1 MSTASHRLLRSID
14 RPCLNGSIGAFAAMA
29 VLLLGALAAG
39 PAWADLPYFV
49 SADATA
55 TVGTLDSQTDSTGQR
70 QIFPVIA
77 GPVSADGSPFSPDD
91 SAAATSTAD
100 MGELTAYASANVTD
114 GLLVLGRGGA
124 TDWLDTFTASSS
136 TPGVTEVTFQ
146 ATLSLFDTI
155 TASASTIG
163 EAHVDFILSDS
174 THIDPVT
181 LLSLDDASFNP
192 PLNART
198 VTAMFTEPIGVPFV
212 LSGRLVVTAR
222 AGDPFG
228 EEGFVVVDATEG
240 ATFKLDPTTP
250 DGAYTTASGVSYL
263 SSP

>member
-55 TVGTLDSQTDSTGQR
+55 TVGTLDSQTDSTGQI
-70 QIFPVIA
+70 QIFPVTA
-77 GPVSADGSPFSPDD
+77 GPG
-91 SAAATSTAD
+91 TAD

-124 TDWLDTFTASSS
+124 ADWLDTFTASSS
-136 TPGVTEVTFQ
+136 NPDVTEVTFQ

-163 EAHVDFILSDS
+163 EARVDLILSDS
-174 THIDPVT
+174 AHIDPVT
-181 LLSLDDASFNP
+181 LLTLDDASFNP
-192 PLNART
+192 PLNTRT
-198 VTAMFTEPIGVPFV
+198 VTAMITEPIGVPFV
-212 LSGRLVVTAR
+212 LVGRLVLTAR

-228 EEGFVVVDATEG
+228 VEGFVVVDATEG
-240 ATFKLDPTTP
+240 ARFKLDPTTP

-263 SSP
+263 SPP

>member
-1 MSTASHRLLRSID
+1 V
-14 RPCLNGSIGAFAAMA
+14 AA
-29 VLLLGALAAG
+29 LLLGTLAAG

-49 SADATA
+49 AAEATA
-55 TVGTLDSQTDSTGQR
+55 MVGTLDSQTDSTGR
-70 QIFPVIA
+70 LQIFPVTA
-77 GPVSADGSPFSPDD
+77 GPVSADGNPFSPDD
-91 SAAATSTAD
+91 TAAATSTAD

-124 TDWLDTFTASSS
+124 ADWLDTFIASSS
-136 TPGVTEVTFQ
+136 NPDVTEVTFQ

-155 TASASTIG
+155 TASASTAG
-163 EAHVDFILSDS
+163 EARADFILSDS
-174 THIDPVT
+174 AHTDPVT

-192 PLNART
+192 PLNTRT
-198 VTAMFTEPIGVPFV
+198 VTATFTEPIGVSFV
-212 LSGRLVVTAR
+212 LHGRLVATAR

-228 EEGFVVVDATEG
+228 LEGFVVVDAGEG
-240 ATFKLDPTTP
+240 ATFRLDPTTP